1 MRTITTHHLNG
12 SIILLATIVKSTH
25 RDFATV
31 GILDEAGS
39 LVADVNLIL
48 SDADTDVIEEAVA
61 AFNSV
66 MARGAIKQAAE

>member
-1 MRTITTHHLNG
+1 MRTITTLHLKG
-12 SIILLATIVKSTH
+12 SMILTANIVRSTH

-39 LVADVNLIL
+39 SVADVNLIL
-48 SDADTDVIEEAVA
+48 SDDDTDIIEEAVA